1 MPKWAKVYPWG
12 PPADHPRTAC
22 TSASHPRRTDLTE
35 TGAATTR
42 LNPRAGQPHRRDDT
56 RVIEIDHVTKRF
68 DDYVA
73 VVDADFSIGAGEFFS
88 LLGPSGCGKTTTLRM
103 IAGFDTPTSG
113 AIRLEGADVSRVP
126 PHKRNVN
133 TVFQHYALFPHM
145 TVWDNVA
152 YGPRSRRKDRPEIKK
167 RVDEMLDVV
176 RLTDFAL
183 RKPAQ
188 LSGGQQQ
195 RVALARALV
204 NYPSALL
211 LDEPLGALD
220 LKLRHVMQFELK
232 RIQREVGITFV
243 YVTHDQEEAL
253 TMSDRIAVMNAGN
266 VEQIGTPTEIYDR
279 PATVFV
285 AGFIGQANLWSGRQ
299 TGRAN
304 RDFVEVALLGSTLRA
319 RAGDTA
325 IESGGR
331 ATVMVRPERVRVSL
345 DQPTGD
351 LVAVPAKVVDLTF
364 QGPVLR
370 LSMVASDGTPVLAH
384 IGPEQD
390 LPMLRPGDEVYAG
403 WTPEASLVL
412 PSADI
417 PTAED
422 LEELLDDTSPAP

>member
-1 MPKWAKVYPWG
+1 MPGKSVKVYRATIPN
-12 PPADHPRTAC
+12 
-22 TSASHPRRTDLTE
+22 TDDGGRVLTE
-35 TGAATTR
+35 TGTANPQTATMGHQDRSSST
-42 LNPRAGQPHRRDDT
+42 P
-56 RVIEIDHVTKRF
+56 VIEIDHVTKRF

-73 VVDADFSIGAGEFFS
+73 VADAHFSIGAGEFFS
-88 LLGPSGCGKTTTLRM
+88 MLGPSGCGKTTTLRM
-103 IAGFDTPTSG
+103 IAGFENPTEGS
-113 AIRLEGADVSRVP
+113 IRLEGVDVSRVA
-126 PHKRNVN
+126 PHKRHVN

-152 YGPRSRRKDRPEIKK
+152 YGPRSQKKDRTAVSKS
-167 RVDEMLDVV
+167 VDEMLEVV
-176 RLTDFAL
+176 RLTEFAQ

-253 TMSDRIAVMNAGN
+253 TMSDRIAVMNAGH

-279 PATVFV
+279 PASVFV
-285 AGFIGQANLWSGRQ
+285 AGFIGQANLWRGHQ

-304 RDFVEVALLGSTLRA
+304 RDYVEVDVLGTTLQA
-319 RAGDTA
+319 RPGDSA
-325 IESGGR
+325 IEPGGQ
-331 ATVMVRPERVRVSL
+331 ATVMVRPERVRVSMEQQA
-345 DQPTGD
+345 DSSD
-351 LVAVPAKVVDLTF
+351 VAVRATVVDLTF

-370 LSMVASDGTPVLAH
+370 LSLVAADGSAILAH
-384 IGPEQD
+384 VGAEQD
-390 LPMLRPGDEVYAG
+390 LPLLRPGDEVFAG
-403 WTPEASLVL
+403 WSPDASLVL
-412 PSADI
+412 PAGDVPNS
-417 PTAED
+417 EN
-422 LEELLDDTSPAP
+422 LDEALDET

>member
-1 MPKWAKVYPWG
+1 M
-12 PPADHPRTAC
+12 
-22 TSASHPRRTDLTE
+22 
-35 TGAATTR
+35 
-42 LNPRAGQPHRRDDT
+42 
-56 RVIEIDHVTKRF
+56 IEIDHVTKRF

-73 VVDADFSIGAGEFFS
+73 VADANFSIAAGEFFS
-88 LLGPSGCGKTTTLRM
+88 MLGPSGCGKTTTLRM

-113 AIRLEGADVSRVP
+113 AIRLEGTDVSRVP

-152 YGPRSRRKDRPEIKK
+152 YGPRSRKKSAGLGPAEVKK
-167 RVDEMLDVV
+167 RVDEMIDVV

-279 PATVFV
+279 PASVFV
-285 AGFIGQANLWSGRQ
+285 AGFIGQANLWHGRQ

-304 RDFVEVALLGSTLRA
+304 RDYVEVDVLGATLKA
-319 RAGDTA
+319 RPGDTA
-325 IESGGR
+325 IETGGQ
-331 ATVMVRPERVRVSL
+331 ATVMVRPERVRVSMGP
-345 DQPTGD
+345 PTGD
-351 LVAVPAKVVDLTF
+351 IAAVPATVVDLTF

-370 LSMVASDGTPVLAH
+370 LSLAAPDGSAILAH

-403 WTPEASLVL
+403 WSPEASLVL
-412 PSADI
+412 PAADI
-417 PTAED
+417 PTTEDFAEM
-422 LEELLDDTSPAP
+422 LDGSSPVL

>member
-1 MPKWAKVYPWG
+1 V
-12 PPADHPRTAC
+12 
-22 TSASHPRRTDLTE
+22 
-35 TGAATTR
+35 
-42 LNPRAGQPHRRDDT
+42 
-56 RVIEIDHVTKRF
+56 EIDHVTKRF
-68 DDYVA
+68 EDYLAVA
-73 VVDADFSIGAGEFFS
+73 DADFSIGAGEFFS
-88 LLGPSGCGKTTTLRM
+88 MLGPSGCGKTTTLRM
-103 IAGFDTPTSG
+103 IAGFETPTEG
-113 AIRLEGADVSRVP
+113 AIRLEGVDVSRVP

-152 YGPRSRRKDRPEIKK
+152 YGPRSQKKDKAVIKK
-167 RVDEMLDVV
+167 SVDERLDVV

-253 TMSDRIAVMNAGN
+253 TMSDRIAVMNVGK

-279 PATVFV
+279 PASVFV
-285 AGFIGQANLWSGRQ
+285 AGFIGQANLWHGRQ

-304 RDFVEVALLGSTLRA
+304 RDYVEIEVLGSTLRA
-319 RAGDTA
+319 RPGETT
-325 IESGGR
+325 IEPGGR
-331 ATVMVRPERVRVSL
+331 ATLMVRPERVRVSME
-345 DQPTGD
+345 P
-351 LVAVPAKVVDLTF
+351 PAAELASVRATVSDLTF

-370 LSMVASDGTPVLAH
+370 LSLVAADGSPVVAH
-384 IGPEQD
+384 VGPEQT
-390 LPMLRPGDEVYAG
+390 LPMLRPGDEVHVG

-412 PSADI
+412 PAADI
-417 PTAED
+417 PTAQD
-422 LEELLDDTSPAP
+422 LEEMLDDSPASP

>member
-1 MPKWAKVYPWG
+1 M
-12 PPADHPRTAC
+12 
-22 TSASHPRRTDLTE
+22 
-35 TGAATTR
+35 
-42 LNPRAGQPHRRDDT
+42 
-56 RVIEIDHVTKRF
+56 IEIDHVTKRF
-68 DDYVA
+68 DDYLAVA
-73 VVDADFSIGAGEFFS
+73 DADFSIGSGEFFS
-88 LLGPSGCGKTTTLRM
+88 MLGPSGCGKTTTLRM
-103 IAGFDTPTSG
+103 IAGFDTPTEG
-113 AIRLEGADVSRVP
+113 AIRLEGTDVSHVP

-152 YGPRSRRKDRPEIKK
+152 YGPRSRKK
-167 RVDEMLDVV
+167 GKEEVKRRVDELLDVV

-279 PATVFV
+279 PSTVFV
-285 AGFIGQANLWSGRQ
+285 AGFIGQANLWHGRQ
-299 TGRAN
+299 TGRGN
-304 RDFVEVALLGSTLRA
+304 RDYVEVEVLGA
-319 RAGDTA
+319 RLPARPGDTA
-325 IESGGR
+325 IEPGGQ
-331 ATVMVRPERVRVSL
+331 ATLMIRPERVRVTMATPSGEL
-345 DQPTGD
+345 A
-351 LVAVPAKVVDLTF
+351 VVPATVTDLTF
-364 QGPVLR
+364 QGPVVR
-370 LSMVASDGTPVLAH
+370 LGLAAADGSPVVAHV
-384 IGPEQD
+384 GPEDD
-390 LPMLRPGDEVYAG
+390 LPMLRPGDQVFLSWA
-403 WTPEASLVL
+403 PAASLVL
-412 PSADI
+412 PAADI
-417 PTAED
+417 PTTED
-422 LEELLDDTSPAP
+422 LEEMLDE